1 MQRYFALDKK
11 DNSFVLSSDDFYHI
25 KKVMRM
31 NVDDEI
37 IVVYQNIPYLCKID
51 EDYEVSIKEK
61 LPLQVEKMPYVRLMI
76 PLLKEQ
82 KIDLI
87 LQKATELGVS
97 EIVLYI
103 AKRSMVK
110 VNEKEDKKKIRWQKI
125 MKEASEQ
132 SHRNTIPNLL
142 GIYSL
147 SKLEEFDGLKIL
159 CSTREKEK
167 NVKKILNLNSTCDT
181 INIVVGPEGGLEEIE
196 EDNLIKMGYIPVSCG
211 NRIMRVETVPLFI
224 LSILNYEN
232 ME

>member
-1 MQRYFALDKK
+1 MQRYFALEKK
-11 DNSFVLSSDDFYHI
+11 DNSLILNNDDLYHI

-31 NVDDEI
+31 NIGDEI
-37 IVVYQNIPYLCKID
+37 IVVYEDVPYLC
-51 EDYEVSIKEK
+51 EVLENAALIKEQ
-61 LPLQVEKMPYVRLMI
+61 LPVNNDKMPYVRLII

-82 KIDLI
+82 KMDFI
-87 LQKATELGVS
+87 LQKSTELGVS

-132 SHRNTIPNLL
+132 SHRNTIPILS

-147 SKLEEFDGLKIL
+147 SELDKFDGLKL
-159 CSTREKEK
+159 VCSTREKEK
-167 NVKKILNLNSTCDT
+167 NVKKILKLNNTCDT
-181 INIVVGPEGGLEEIE
+181 INVVIGPEGGLEETE
-196 EDNLIKMGYIPVSCG
+196 EDKLIKMGYISVSCG
-211 NRIMRVETVPLFI
+211 SRIMRVETVPLFF

>member
-1 MQRYFALDKK
+1 MQRYFALEKK
-11 DNSFVLSSDDFYHI
+11 DNSLILNNDDLYHI

-31 NVDDEI
+31 NIGDEI
-37 IVVYQNIPYLCKID
+37 IVVYEDIPYLC
-51 EDYEVSIKEK
+51 EVLENAALIKEQ
-61 LPLQVEKMPYVRLMI
+61 LPVNNDKMPYVRLII

-82 KIDLI
+82 KMDFI
-87 LQKATELGVS
+87 LQKSTELGVS

-132 SHRNTIPNLL
+132 SHRNTIPILN

-147 SKLEEFDGLKIL
+147 SELDKFDGLKL
-159 CSTREKEK
+159 VCSTREKEK
-167 NVKKILNLNSTCDT
+167 NVKKILKLNNTCDT
-181 INIVVGPEGGLEEIE
+181 INVVIGPEGGLEETE
-196 EDNLIKMGYIPVSCG
+196 EDKLIKMGYISVSCG
-211 NRIMRVETVPLFI
+211 SRIMRVETVPLFF

>member
-1 MQRYFALDKK
+1 MQRYFALEKK
-11 DNSFVLSSDDFYHI
+11 DNSLILNNDDLYHI

-31 NVDDEI
+31 NIGDEI
-37 IVVYQNIPYLCKID
+37 IVVYEDVPYLC
-51 EDYEVSIKEK
+51 EVLENAALIKEQ
-61 LPLQVEKMPYVRLMI
+61 LPVNNDKMPYVRLII

-82 KIDLI
+82 KMDFI
-87 LQKATELGVS
+87 LQKSTELGVS

-132 SHRNTIPNLL
+132 SHRNTIPILN

-147 SKLEEFDGLKIL
+147 SELDKFDGLKL
-159 CSTREKEK
+159 VCSTREKEK
-167 NVKKILNLNSTCDT
+167 NVKKILKLNNTCDT
-181 INIVVGPEGGLEEIE
+181 INVVIGPEGGLEETE
-196 EDNLIKMGYIPVSCG
+196 EDKLIKMGYISVSCG
-211 NRIMRVETVPLFI
+211 SRIMRVETVPLFF